1 MKERVLEKLQRVV
14 KVAEEDISKAETHEQ
29 IRKKQWRVYGA
40 LDIVSELDILSDEE
54 IDEIKQ
60 HIKDIGFEKILE
72 VVD

>member
-14 KVAEEDISKAETHEQ
+14 KVAEEDISKAETREQ